1 MTPEHLLLQE
11 MSRSA
16 SCPSRCLCLGSL
28 GPGPRSRRC
37 WGWRVWT
44 QSLLPPFLSPHSDF
58 TVYLMGFPAVSM
70 ETAFEEKLAG
80 HVTAASLPVGQTT
93 LSLSR
98 RSNQRAGRMRRAD
111 QSVGGGLASWGTR
124 MPGEAQEVGQT
135 DGSGGRGLG
144 CEWRPDCSSAANM
157 ADLGKKY
164 CVYCLAD
171 VTNLR
176 LRCTECQ
183 DIELCVE
190 CFSAGAEIGNHRRW
204 HGYQLVDGGRFTLWG
219 PEAEGGWTS
228 REEQLLLDA
237 IEQFGFGNWEDMAA
251 HVGASRTPQEVM
263 EHYVSMYIHG
273 NLGKA
278 CIPDNIPNR
287 VTDHTCPTGGPLS
300 PSLTTPL
307 PPLDITVAEQQQL
320 GYMPLRDDYEI
331 EYDQDAETLI
341 SGLSVNY
348 DDDDVEV
355 ELKESYVDMYV
366 RKLKERQRRKNIARD
381 YNLVPTF
388 LGKDKKD
395 KDKPVKRKI
404 SKEEKELRLKLRS
417 LYQFMSNKEIED
429 FFENMHKE
437 RMLRTKVRELQRY
450 RRNGIT
456 KMEESA
462 EYEAARHKREKRKEN
477 KNAMSSKRGR
487 EEGKEGEF
495 SAIENLAGFELLSDR
510 EKVLCNSLNLSPTRY
525 LTVKTIIIKDHLQKR
540 QGIPSKSRL
549 PSYLDK
555 VLKKRILNFL
565 TESGWISRDAS

>member
-1 MTPEHLLLQE
+1 MRRREDGGLT
-11 MSRSA
+11 
-16 SCPSRCLCLGSL
+16 GSDGACVL
-28 GPGPRSRRC
+28 RRDI
-37 WGWRVWT
+37 R
-44 QSLLPPFLSPHSDF
+44 
-58 TVYLMGFPAVSM
+58 
-70 ETAFEEKLAG
+70 LAG
-80 HVTAASLPVGQTT
+80 SGGSWALAVAAAVAAPAAA
-93 LSLSR
+93 
-98 RSNQRAGRMRRAD
+98 AGGGGGGGGGCSSYPPSSAGASGGV
-111 QSVGGGLASWGTR
+111 SVGGVGGTVA
-124 MPGEAQEVGQT
+124 GE
-135 DGSGGRGLG
+135 RGK
-144 CEWRPDCSSAANM
+144 M
-157 ADLGKKY
+157 AELGKKY
-164 CVYCLAD
+164 CVYCLAE
-171 VTNLR
+171 VSPLR
-176 LRCTECQ
+176 FRCTECQ
-183 DIELCVE
+183 DIELCPE
-190 CFSAGAEIGNHRRW
+190 CFSAGAEIGHHRRW

-278 CIPDNIPNR
+278 CIPDTIPNR
-287 VTDHTCPTGGPLS
+287 VTDHTCPSGGPLS

-348 DDDDVEV
+348 DDDDVEI
-355 ELKESYVDMYV
+355 ELKRAHVDMYV

-381 YNLVPTF
+381 YNLVPAF

-395 KDKPVKRKI
+395 KEKSMKRKI
-404 SKEEKELRLKLRS
+404 TKDEKEIRVKLRP
-417 LYQFMSNKEIED
+417 LYQFMSCKEFDD
-429 FFENMHKE
+429 FFENIHKE
-437 RMLRTKVRELQRY
+437 KMLRTKIRELQRY

-477 KNAMSSKRGR
+477 KNIANSKRGK
-487 EEGKEGEF
+487 EDGKDGEF
-495 SAIENLAGFELLSDR
+495 AAIENLPGFELLSDR
-510 EKVLCNSLNLSPTRY
+510 EKVLCSSLNLSPARY

>member
-1 MTPEHLLLQE
+1 AHAPALEAVQLQ
-11 MSRSA
+11 
-16 SCPSRCLCLGSL
+16 
-28 GPGPRSRRC
+28 
-37 WGWRVWT
+37 
-44 QSLLPPFLSPHSDF
+44 QQ
-58 TVYLMGFPAVSM
+58 
-70 ETAFEEKLAG
+70 
-80 HVTAASLPVGQTT
+80 AA
-93 LSLSR
+93 
-98 RSNQRAGRMRRAD
+98 
-111 QSVGGGLASWGTR
+111 
-124 MPGEAQEVGQT
+124 
-135 DGSGGRGLG
+135 
-144 CEWRPDCSSAANM
+144 AACNM

-164 CVYCLAD
+164 CVNCLAD

-183 DIELCVE
+183 DIELCPE

-204 HGYQLVDGGRFTLWG
+204 HGYQQVDGGRFTLWG

-228 REEQLLLDA
+228 REEQSLLDA
-237 IEQFGFGNWEDMAA
+237 IEQYGFGNWEDMAA

-263 EHYVSMYIHG
+263 EHYVTMYIHG

-278 CIPDNIPNR
+278 CIPDSIPNR
-287 VTDHTCPTGGPLS
+287 VTDHTCPSGGPLS

-348 DDDDVEV
+348 DDDDVEI
-355 ELKESYVDMYV
+355 EMKRAHVDMYV
-366 RKLKERQRRKNIARD
+366 RKLRERQRRKTIARD
-381 YNLVPTF
+381 YNLVPAF
-388 LGKDKKD
+388 LGKDKKE
-395 KDKPVKRKI
+395 KDKEKPAAGGAATAAAVVAAAAPPAAAGSSAATPAPKRKI
-404 SKEEKELRLKLRS
+404 TKEEKEQRLKLRP
-417 LYQFMSNKEIED
+417 LCQFMACREFEE

-437 RMLRTKVRELQRY
+437 RVLRAKVRELQRY

-456 KMEESA
+456 RLDESV

-477 KNAMSSKRGR
+477 KSVAQSKRGGGGGGGSGGGGGGGGGGGK
-487 EEGKEGEF
+487 EEGKDSEF
-495 SAIENLAGFELLSDR
+495 AAIENLSGFELLSDR

-525 LTVKTIIIKDHLQKR
+525 LTAKTIIIKDHLQKR

>member
-1 MTPEHLLLQE
+1 
-11 MSRSA
+11 
-16 SCPSRCLCLGSL
+16 
-28 GPGPRSRRC
+28 
-37 WGWRVWT
+37 
-44 QSLLPPFLSPHSDF
+44 
-58 TVYLMGFPAVSM
+58 
-70 ETAFEEKLAG
+70 
-80 HVTAASLPVGQTT
+80 
-93 LSLSR
+93 
-98 RSNQRAGRMRRAD
+98 
-111 QSVGGGLASWGTR
+111 
-124 MPGEAQEVGQT
+124 
-135 DGSGGRGLG
+135 
-144 CEWRPDCSSAANM
+144 M

-164 CVYCLAD
+164 CVNCLAD

-176 LRCTECQ
+176 LRCTDCQ
-183 DIELCVE
+183 DIELCPE

-204 HGYQLVDGGRFTLWG
+204 HGYQQVDGGRFTLWG

-228 REEQLLLDA
+228 REEQSLLDA
-237 IEQFGFGNWEDMAA
+237 IEQYGFGNWEDMAA

-263 EHYVSMYIHG
+263 DHYVSMYIHG

-278 CIPDNIPNR
+278 CIPDSIPNR
-287 VTDHTCPTGGPLS
+287 VTDHTCPSGGPLS

-307 PPLDITVAEQQQL
+307 PPLDISVAEQQQL

-331 EYDQDAETLI
+331 EYDQDAEKLI

-348 DDDDVEV
+348 DDDDVEI
-355 ELKESYVDMYV
+355 EMKRAHVDMYV
-366 RKLKERQRRKNIARD
+366 RKLRERQRRKNIARD
-381 YNLVPTF
+381 YNLVPAF

-395 KDKPVKRKI
+395 KEKEKPAPGCGAGGAAAPSSVAGAAGAGSSSIPATPKRKI
-404 SKEEKELRLKLRS
+404 TKEEREQRVKLRA
-417 LYQFMSNKEIED
+417 LCQFMAHREFEE

-437 RMLRTKVRELQRY
+437 RVLRAKVRELQRY

-456 KMEESA
+456 KLDESA

-477 KNAMSSKRGR
+477 KSVAQSKRGGGGGAGGGGGGSGGGVGGIK
-487 EEGKEGEF
+487 EEGKDSEF
-495 SAIENLAGFELLSDR
+495 SAIENLTGFELLSDR

-540 QGIPSKSRL
+540 QGIPAKSRL

>member
-1 MTPEHLLLQE
+1 
-11 MSRSA
+11 
-16 SCPSRCLCLGSL
+16 
-28 GPGPRSRRC
+28 
-37 WGWRVWT
+37 
-44 QSLLPPFLSPHSDF
+44 
-58 TVYLMGFPAVSM
+58 
-70 ETAFEEKLAG
+70 
-80 HVTAASLPVGQTT
+80 
-93 LSLSR
+93 
-98 RSNQRAGRMRRAD
+98 
-111 QSVGGGLASWGTR
+111 
-124 MPGEAQEVGQT
+124 
-135 DGSGGRGLG
+135 
-144 CEWRPDCSSAANM
+144 M

-183 DIELCVE
+183 DIELCPE
-190 CFSAGAEIGNHRRW
+190 CFSAGAEIGGHRRG

-237 IEQFGFGNWEDMAA
+237 IEQYGFGNWEDMAA
-251 HVGASRTPQEVM
+251 HVGPSRTPQEVM
-263 EHYVSMYIHG
+263 DHYVNMYIHG

-278 CIPDNIPNR
+278 CIPDSIPNR
-287 VTDHTCPTGGPLS
+287 VTDHTCPSGGPLS

-307 PPLDITVAEQQQL
+307 PPLDISVAEQQQL

-348 DDDDVEV
+348 DDDDVEI
-355 ELKESYVDMYV
+355 EMKRAHVDMYV
-366 RKLKERQRRKNIARD
+366 RKLKERQRRKTIARD
-381 YNLVPTF
+381 YNLVPAF
-388 LGKDKKD
+388 LGKDKKEKEKE
-395 KDKPVKRKI
+395 KDKAVTGNATPSATAATSATVKRKI
-404 SKEEKELRLKLRS
+404 TKEEKEQRLKLRP
-417 LYQFMSNKEIED
+417 LCQFMAFRELEE

-437 RMLRTKVRELQRY
+437 RLLRAKIRELQRY

-456 KMEESA
+456 KLDESV
-462 EYEAARHKREKRKEN
+462 EFEAARHKREKRKEN
-477 KNAMSSKRGR
+477 KSVNQSKRGGSTGGGGSSGIK
-487 EEGKEGEF
+487 EDGKDTEF
-495 SAIENLAGFELLSDR
+495 AAIEHLSGFELLSER
-510 EKVLCNSLNLSPTRY
+510 EKVLCNSLNLSPTSY

-555 VLKKRILNFL
+555 VIKKRILNFL

>member
-1 MTPEHLLLQE
+1 
-11 MSRSA
+11 
-16 SCPSRCLCLGSL
+16 
-28 GPGPRSRRC
+28 
-37 WGWRVWT
+37 
-44 QSLLPPFLSPHSDF
+44 
-58 TVYLMGFPAVSM
+58 
-70 ETAFEEKLAG
+70 
-80 HVTAASLPVGQTT
+80 
-93 LSLSR
+93 
-98 RSNQRAGRMRRAD
+98 
-111 QSVGGGLASWGTR
+111 
-124 MPGEAQEVGQT
+124 
-135 DGSGGRGLG
+135 
-144 CEWRPDCSSAANM
+144 M
-157 ADLGKKY
+157 AELGKKY
-164 CVYCLAD
+164 CVYCLAE
-171 VTNLR
+171 VSSLR
-176 LRCTECQ
+176 FRCTECA
-183 DIELCVE
+183 DIELCAE
-190 CFSAGAEIGNHRRW
+190 CFSAGAEIGPHRRW

-219 PEAEGGWTS
+219 AEAEGGWSS

-278 CIPDNIPNR
+278 CIPDVIPNR

-300 PSLTTPL
+300 PSLTMPL
-307 PPLDITVAEQQQL
+307 PPLDISVAEQQQL

-348 DDDDVEV
+348 DDDDVEI
-355 ELKESYVDMYV
+355 ELKRAHVDMYV

-381 YNLVPTF
+381 YNLVPAF
-388 LGKDKKD
+388 LGKDRRD
-395 KDKPVKRKI
+395 KEKPSKRKI
-404 SKEEKELRLKLRS
+404 TKEEKELRLKLRS
-417 LYQFMSNKEIED
+417 LYQFMSCKEFDD
-429 FFENMHKE
+429 FFENLHKE
-437 RMLRTKVRELQRY
+437 KVLRTKIRELQRY

-477 KNAMSSKRGR
+477 KNIASSKRGK
-487 EEGKEGEF
+487 EDGKDGEF
-495 SAIENLAGFELLSDR
+495 AAIENLPGFELLSDR
-510 EKVLCNSLNLSPTRY
+510 EKVLCSSINLSPARY
-525 LTVKTIIIKDHLQKR
+525 VTVKTIIIKDHLQKR